1 MKERI
6 LKKINPDFIAIFIF
20 AILIGSI
27 NFYIK
32 FEIND
37 ELWNFSNVYK
47 MCNGYQI
54 YKDLNVIIT
63 PLFFYLGELF
73 LKVFGTNYFSFKIYN
88 FFIYLLLYT
97 AVYSIFKN
105 LNKRRIKAFIYTI
118 IVFLF
123 SFIDIRAG
131 ANYNTLAIAIVLI
144 GILVNLK
151 IDKDKWHLPYLQ
163 GIITFAIFMT
173 KQNIAVFYFMGI
185 FISDLFICK
194 SKKCIIK
201 IIKFYL
207 KQVLT
212 IILLGIIFLYA
223 LKLQGNLY
231 DFINFCVLG
240 IDEFASN
247 NVLFKGDVISIICIN
262 FISIILSIIFINNKM
277 IENKIKYSNIKM
289 LPIAV
294 LLILMSYPIFN
305 IYHVTLG
312 SVVCII
318 LLLSNIDYIII
329 EKVLDNKIENVI
341 KIYKII
347 ACIIFFAGIIIFI
360 TYNILYVQKSK
371 NPFQIYKGSI
381 MTEEQIEKINKICK
395 YIKSNEENGKS
406 VKIISCRANLYMNVL
421 NKNNGVLDLPFYGNF
436 GNKGE
441 NIVIDYIKDAENA
454 KILIQKDDKIPWQES
469 YKIRNYIKENLNYEG
484 EIEDF
489 LIYSK

>member
-123 SFIDIRAG
+123 SFIDIRVG

-212 IILLGIIFLYA
+212 IIILVIIFIGV

-240 IDEFASN
+240 INEFASN
-247 NVLFKGDVISIICIN
+247 NIIFKENVIGIVCIN
-262 FISIILSIIFINNKM
+262 FINIILSIIFIKNKI
-277 IENKIKYSNIKM
+277 IENKIKYINMKI
-289 LPIAV
+289 LPISI
-294 LLILMSYPIFN
+294 LLILMGYPIFN
-305 IYHVTLG
+305 IYHATLG
-312 SVVCII
+312 SIVCMI
-318 LLLSNIDYIII
+318 LLLYNIDYMIV
-329 EKVLDNKIENVI
+329 EKVFDDKIEMVI
-341 KIYKII
+341 KTYKII
-347 ACIIFFAGIIIFI
+347 ACITFFVGIIICI
-360 TYNILYVQKSK
+360 TYNIFYVQKSQ
-371 NPFQIYKGSI
+371 NPIPIYKGSI
-381 MTEEQIEKINKICK
+381 MTEEQIKK
-395 YIKSNEENGKS
+395 
-406 VKIISCRANLYMNVL
+406 
-421 NKNNGVLDLPFYGNF
+421 
-436 GNKGE
+436 
-441 NIVIDYIKDAENA
+441 
-454 KILIQKDDKIPWQES
+454 
-469 YKIRNYIKENLNYEG
+469 
-484 EIEDF
+484 
-489 LIYSK
+489 

>member
-1 MKERI
+1 M
-6 LKKINPDFIAIFIF
+6 
-20 AILIGSI
+20 
-27 NFYIK
+27 
-32 FEIND
+32 
-37 ELWNFSNVYK
+37 
-47 MCNGYQI
+47 
-54 YKDLNVIIT
+54 
-63 PLFFYLGELF
+63 
-73 LKVFGTNYFSFKIYN
+73 
-88 FFIYLLLYT
+88 
-97 AVYSIFKN
+97 
-105 LNKRRIKAFIYTI
+105 
-118 IVFLF
+118 
-123 SFIDIRAG
+123 
-131 ANYNTLAIAIVLI
+131 
-144 GILVNLK
+144 
-151 IDKDKWHLPYLQ
+151 
-163 GIITFAIFMT
+163 
-173 KQNIAVFYFMGI
+173 
-185 FISDLFICK
+185 
-194 SKKCIIK
+194 
-201 IIKFYL
+201 
-207 KQVLT
+207 
-212 IILLGIIFLYA
+212 GIIFLYA

-240 IDEFASN
+240 IGEFASN
-247 NVLFKGDVISIICIN
+247 NVLFRGDVISIICIN
-262 FISIILSIIFINNKM
+262 FVNIILSIIFINNKM

-294 LLILMSYPIFN
+294 ILILMSYPIFN
-305 IYHVTLG
+305 MYHVTLG
-312 SVVCII
+312 SIVCII

-347 ACIIFFAGIIIFI
+347 ACIIFYAGIIIFI

-406 VKIISCRANLYMNVL
+406 VKIISCMANLYMNVL

-436 GNKGE
+436 GRKGDDV
-441 NIVIDYIKDAENA
+441 VIDYIKGIENA

>member
-123 SFIDIRAG
+123 SFIDIRVG

-212 IILLGIIFLYA
+212 IIILVIIFIGV

-240 IDEFASN
+240 INEFASN
-247 NVLFKGDVISIICIN
+247 NVIFKENVIGIVCIN
-262 FISIILSIIFINNKM
+262 FINIILSIIFIKNKI
-277 IENKIKYSNIKM
+277 IENKIKYINMKI
-289 LPIAV
+289 LPISI
-294 LLILMSYPIFN
+294 LLILMGYPIFN
-305 IYHVTLG
+305 IYHATLG
-312 SVVCII
+312 SIVCMI
-318 LLLSNIDYIII
+318 LLYNIDYMIV
-329 EKVLDNKIENVI
+329 EKVFDDKIEMVI
-341 KIYKII
+341 KTYKII
-347 ACIIFFAGIIIFI
+347 ACITFFVGIIICI
-360 TYNILYVQKSK
+360 TYNIFYVQKSQ
-371 NPFQIYKGSI
+371 NPIPIYNGSV

-406 VKIISCRANLYMNVL
+406 VKIISCNANLYMNVL

-454 KILIQKDDKIPWQES
+454 KILIQKDEKIPWQES
-469 YKIRNYIKENLNYEG
+469 YKIRNYIKENLKFEG

>member
-123 SFIDIRAG
+123 SFIDIRVG

-212 IILLGIIFLYA
+212 IIILVIIFIGV

-240 IDEFASN
+240 INEFASN
-247 NVLFKGDVISIICIN
+247 NIIFKENVIGIVCIN
-262 FISIILSIIFINNKM
+262 FIILSIIFIKNKI
-277 IENKIKYSNIKM
+277 IENKIKYINMKI
-289 LPIAV
+289 LPISI
-294 LLILMSYPIFN
+294 LLILMGYPIFN
-305 IYHVTLG
+305 IYHATLG
-312 SVVCII
+312 SIVCMI
-318 LLLSNIDYIII
+318 LLLYNIDYMIV
-329 EKVLDNKIENVI
+329 EKVFDDKIEMVI
-341 KIYKII
+341 KTYKII
-347 ACIIFFAGIIIFI
+347 ACITFFVGIIICI
-360 TYNILYVQKSK
+360 TYNIFYVQKSQ
-371 NPFQIYKGSI
+371 NPIPIYKGSI
-381 MTEEQIEKINKICK
+381 MTEEQIKKINKICK

-469 YKIRNYIKENLNYEG
+469 YKIRNYIKENLKFEG

>member
-1 MKERI
+1 MP
-6 LKKINPDFIAIFIF
+6 LKCGI
-20 AILIGSI
+20 I
-27 NFYIK
+27 NF
-32 FEIND
+32 
-37 ELWNFSNVYK
+37 
-47 MCNGYQI
+47 
-54 YKDLNVIIT
+54 
-63 PLFFYLGELF
+63 
-73 LKVFGTNYFSFKIYN
+73 
-88 FFIYLLLYT
+88 
-97 AVYSIFKN
+97 
-105 LNKRRIKAFIYTI
+105 
-118 IVFLF
+118 
-123 SFIDIRAG
+123 
-131 ANYNTLAIAIVLI
+131 
-144 GILVNLK
+144 K

-212 IILLGIIFLYA
+212 IIILVIIFIGV

-240 IDEFASN
+240 INEFASN
-247 NVLFKGDVISIICIN
+247 NIIFKENVIGIVCIN
-262 FISIILSIIFINNKM
+262 FINIILSIIFIKNKI
-277 IENKIKYSNIKM
+277 IENKIKYINMKI
-289 LPIAV
+289 LPISI
-294 LLILMSYPIFN
+294 LLILMGYPIFN
-305 IYHVTLG
+305 IYHATLG
-312 SVVCII
+312 SIVCMI
-318 LLLSNIDYIII
+318 LLLYNIDYMIV
-329 EKVLDNKIENVI
+329 EKVFDDKIEMVI
-341 KIYKII
+341 KTYKII
-347 ACIIFFAGIIIFI
+347 ACITFFVGIIICI
-360 TYNILYVQKSK
+360 TYNIFYVQKSQ
-371 NPFQIYKGSI
+371 NPIPIYKGSI
-381 MTEEQIEKINKICK
+381 MTEEQIKKINKICK

-469 YKIRNYIKENLNYEG
+469 YKIRNYIKENLKFEG